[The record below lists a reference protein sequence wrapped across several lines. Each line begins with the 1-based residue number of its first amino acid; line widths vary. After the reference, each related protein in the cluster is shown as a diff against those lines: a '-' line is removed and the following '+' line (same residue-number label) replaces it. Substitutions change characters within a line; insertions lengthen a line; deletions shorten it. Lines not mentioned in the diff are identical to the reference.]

1 MDLSIVGDPAGCP
14 MVTRTSRIAGAALAA
29 ALWSTAAGAQTPP
42 VNVDKLP
49 VDLQR
54 IQRQLR
60 QDSSREETDGLRL
73 RYFIDVYGQ
82 TPPIVIFGPEANLS
96 SGPVPYGGPT
106 HREMLEQMTPRE
118 YRPAAADLSAL
129 FRWLAERAKK

>member
-1 MDLSIVGDPAGCP
+1 MF
-14 MVTRTSRIAGAALAA
+14 TRTSQITGAALAA
-29 ALWSTAAGAQTPP
+29 VLWGTAAGAQSTPVD
-42 VNVDKLP
+42 VNKLP
-49 VDLQR
+49 VDVDR
-54 IQRQLR
+54 IHRQLR
-60 QDSSREETDGLRL
+60 QDSSREEADGLRL

-118 YRPAAADLSAL
+118 YRPPAADLSAL
-129 FRWLAERAKK
+129 FRWLAERARK

>member
-1 MDLSIVGDPAGCP
+1 

-29 ALWSTAAGAQTPP
+29 ALWSTAAGGQTPPVNVDRTPP